1 MFRVLVLGSLLLVGC
16 SSNPTPSP
24 VRANVVEILRGGTWT
39 DDRCTE
45 QRAEFCC
52 RERGLVDCTNYQ
64 QLSVVSVRSQGD
76 RVAALILS
84 DGIGLTLVRSEDRG
98 ATWKVQSIDD
108 DDFSRGG
115 QAYRGGMDIFLN
127 GDDVRIYIPRLE
139 VGALG
144 RQYTRGYL
152 YRVDPTT
159 GKLSYETQSMP
170 GAPMVDVREGRA
182 IFLVP
187 DRDPRGGPQTVMA
200 SEVDPADR
208 SNDRSALPTCE
219 VPACDSLSP
228 RAFQGSDDGETY
240 LGFANAS
247 RGAGAECL
255 IAYSRSRQAL
265 GYRCVPFSEWPA
277 AVATEFAV
285 FSYVDHQ
292 APVLR
297 LFNAHGHAWAVTI
310 LDGETGSTTPRASAP
325 ADLGPGHFFTNSSF
339 GGRPR
344 HRGLGIVVP
353 DPVGQTSPAAGA
365 ARLVRLH
372 ASGLAQD
379 VLLPPSPCED
389 HQRCGDRAFSLQQV
403 YGQVAWSEPLGNDE
417 YLVFYLN
424 DADAALN
431 SHTPVLSVAREKAT
445 YRDLEPGA
453 GFPPSMGP
461 QGYPGAQQ
469 TGALERMCVR
479 EASCTGGQ
487 GGLFETINT
496 CISRWTVRP
505 TMGAAEH
512 QAALTAFLATPPGCG
527 FFTCGNC
534 VGGRC
539 VDAGVC
545 EFPPEAVAGCNS
557 CTPEGKAITCT
568 TTNRVTKVLDCAAV
582 GQSCFCTREEDGGCG
597 LAPAC
602 IQAECT
608 RTEAQCDGATWST
621 CDERRDCS
629 SIQLSCTLSRA
640 DPSRD
645 LGCQEPGSGPA
656 SVACVATSAVCDGKY
671 LLTCV
676 DGRMRWT
683 DCIELGFGRCAQVTG
698 TNAFRCQP

>member
-1 MFRVLVLGSLLLVGC
+1 MFRVLVLGVFVGC
-16 SSNPTPSP
+16 TSNTTPSP
-24 VRANVVEILRGGTWT
+24 VRGNVVEILRGGTWT

-52 RERGLVDCTNYQ
+52 RERGLVDCTNFDR
-64 QLSVVSVRSQGD
+64 LSVVSVRSQGD

-84 DGIGLTLVRSEDRG
+84 NGTSLTLARSSDRG

-139 VGALG
+139 LGALG
-144 RQYTRGYL
+144 REYSRGYL

-159 GKLSYETQSMP
+159 GKLSYETQTMP
-170 GAPMVDVREGRA
+170 GAHMVEVRDGRA

-187 DRDPRGGPQTVMA
+187 DRDPRGGPQSVMA
-200 SEVDPADR
+200 AEVDPTDR

-219 VPACDSLSP
+219 VPACDSLSAG
-228 RAFQGSDDGETY
+228 AFQGTDDGDTY

-247 RGAGAECL
+247 RGSSAECL

-310 LDGETGSTTPRASAP
+310 LDGVGSMTPQPSAP
-325 ADLGPGHFFTNSSF
+325 ADLGPGRFFTNGSF
-339 GGRPR
+339 SGRPR
-344 HRGLGIVVP
+344 HRGLAIVVP
-353 DPVGQTSPAAGA
+353 DPTGP

-372 ASGLAQD
+372 ESGLAQD

-389 HQRCGDRAFSLQQV
+389 HQRCGDRAASLQQV
-403 YGQVAWSEPLGNDE
+403 YGQVAWSEPLGDDE

-431 SHTPVLSVAREKAT
+431 SHTPVLSVAREKAS
-445 YRDLEPGA
+445 YRDLDPGA
-453 GFPPSMGP
+453 GFPTSAGP
-461 QGYPGAQQ
+461 LGYPGAQP
-469 TGALERMCVR
+469 TGALERLCVR
-479 EASCTGGQ
+479 QASCIGGQ
-487 GGLFETINT
+487 GGFQETINT
-496 CISRWTVRP
+496 CISQWTVRR

-512 QAALTAFLATPPGCG
+512 QAALAAFLATPPGCS
-527 FFTCGNC
+527 FFTCGSC

-545 EFPPEAVAGCNS
+545 AFPPEAVAGCNS

-568 TTNRVTKVLDCAAV
+568 ITNRVTQVLDCAAV
-582 GQSCFCTREEDGGCG
+582 GQSCFCTRDEDGGCG

-602 IQAECT
+602 IPAECT
-608 RTEAQCDGATWST
+608 RTEAQCDGDVWST

-629 SIQLSCTLSRA
+629 LRQLSCSVNRP
-640 DPSRD
+640 DPTREI
-645 LGCQEPGSGPA
+645 GCQDPGPIPA
-656 SVACVATSAVCDGKY
+656 TAACVATSAVCDGKY
-671 LLTCV
+671 LLTCA

-683 DCIELGFGRCAQVTG
+683 DCVELGFARCGLVEG